1 MSHAHKADKLLI
13 KPAAGARPAPPHTRT
28 DHSQGTHTAASH
40 PTSQRDTANTRLAM
54 APDRPPAESHSHPTA
69 SGRAFDSVCRA
80 TLGGGC
86 PGKSRV
92 LRKVVPGKVVV
103 VADLRDIDVAKRAQ
117 AGRLVQRSG
126 RDADRFA
133 CGCVPE
139 QTRPALGAEP
149 APGLALA
156 LGTGNPTQS
165 TVFQQNQV
173 FLSCSRGREYVSAPP
188 SALHAVA

>member
-1 MSHAHKADKLLI
+1 MSHAHTGGQAPDQASSGRQTG
-13 KPAAGARPAPPHTRT
+13 AAAHTQT
-28 DHSQGTHTAASH
+28 DHSQGTHIAASH
-40 PTSQRDTANTRLAM
+40 LTSHTLHGGIRLAT
-54 APDRPPAESHSHPTA
+54 APDRLAESYRHPTA
-69 SGRAFDSVCRA
+69 SGHAFDSVCRA

-86 PGKSRV
+86 PEKSRV
-92 LRKVVPGKVVV
+92 SRKVVPGKVVV

-126 RDADRFA
+126 RDADRVA

-173 FLSCSRGREYVSAPP
+173 FLSCSRGREYVPAPP